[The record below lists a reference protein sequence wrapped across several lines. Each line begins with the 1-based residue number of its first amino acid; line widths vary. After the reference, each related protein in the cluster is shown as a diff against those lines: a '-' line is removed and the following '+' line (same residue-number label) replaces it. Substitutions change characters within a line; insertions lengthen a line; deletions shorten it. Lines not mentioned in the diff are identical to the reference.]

1 MAKPDR
7 IALSARYVAA
17 LYEATRGRPNT
28 FRQIRDVAE
37 RAKITDGAQIEM
49 AWRTAEAADLVI
61 VQGDHS
67 AMLTEKGRQA
77 AR

>member
-7 IALSARYVAA
+7 IALAALFVAT

-28 FRQIRDVAE
+28 FRQINDVAK
-37 RAKITDGAQIEM
+37 RAKITDDAAIEL
-49 AWRTAEAADLVI
+49 AWRTAEGADLVV